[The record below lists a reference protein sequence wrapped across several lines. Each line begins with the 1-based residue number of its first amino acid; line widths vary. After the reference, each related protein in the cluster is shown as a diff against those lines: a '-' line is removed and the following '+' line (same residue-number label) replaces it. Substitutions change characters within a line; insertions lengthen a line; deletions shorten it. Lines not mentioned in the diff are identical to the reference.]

1 MEPNPPSDSSI
12 NGTPTKLNTLHPPHA
27 QTASSTPVSSP
38 GLFSPVNPRA
48 TMSLPSSQPVSEGTT
63 PAVQHS
69 PYLHPLQTHKVRETH
84 VANVDRD
91 FTTGRKIINHYE
103 VIEEIGRGVHGK
115 VKLARDLDNGQ
126 NVAIKIVPRFSKKR
140 RLGRIT
146 QNVSPFE
153 KTKREIA
160 ILKKIR
166 HPNVVAL
173 LEVIDDP
180 DYKKIY
186 LCLEHIECGEVVWR
200 KKGLPAICAYE
211 RQRIERE
218 MRGEAMSEEEEQ
230 YLQTIQNRYRLK
242 ELKRAHIAEK
252 LGHGGSEPWSLE
264 FGAETRAGAQS
275 EADGADVGVGSYVS
289 NSPPAHVSGTDSG
302 APSRTHS
309 MKSMSGA
316 AIDSPPPMPD
326 DEDETPG
333 RLHDTI
339 TSASALEGTMWGAY
353 DDAQFRRR
361 SPSMADSIISHMS
374 SLDFNAPPHDPYVDD
389 FSYVPCFTIDEARRA
404 FRDVILG
411 LQYLHYQGIVHRDIK
426 PANLLWTKEH
436 SVKISDF
443 GVSYFGRPMRE
454 LEPDD
459 TVSESEAQDFDD
471 ELELSKTVGTPAFFA
486 PELCYTDLDSGPPP
500 KVTEKIDIWS
510 LGVTLY
516 CMIYARI
523 PFLAEDEFRM
533 FKKIATERVY
543 IPNRRLRPV
552 DPSTP
557 PNSSSLYIRE
567 NQAPFRDDQALLYED
582 VDENLRDLLDK
593 MLTKDPRKRID
604 LRGVK
609 QHPWVL
615 EHMPNQ
621 IGWIDDTDP
630 FRQTEGRKIQLTDK
644 DLHDAVVPLTFLERA
659 RSTIK
664 KISTKF
670 GGGRSSDRTDDST
683 LNARRRR
690 ATSSA
695 ASSNGDLP
703 ASAMPIIPHLR
714 EFRRKS
720 IRGDVDY
727 FAPVRE
733 QSYSHSQSD
742 HPLTYSVTASPDET
756 PPGNSSTSRNSTVV
770 GNSLLGQTLEVNAD
784 FNASEDVAERQTPT
798 APRHQFPRTR
808 HRHSQS
814 VSNASL
820 ALHNNLVESQTAPT
834 TPTTEVLAIGP
845 SSLFR
850 KGRDLY
856 SSPEDSVRSQSVDR
870 ALVFHSQDKRAEAKV
885 ALSNVVVPGN
895 FEKPQK
901 LHQMRSMD
909 LRRATGD
916 SPLPSPLIFSPNA
929 ITQYQYGQHQSEPTL
944 DKFQT
949 VVNDCQAQHKSEAA
963 LDKFQTVVKI
973 EDRPVTAH
981 RVKALESKTPPPR
994 SYGPSTSTEESF
1006 ARARDMQRRREKLEY
1021 EEELQQHDLQPA
1033 AEIDADAASCPPSP
1047 DDEEFNSTDDA
1058 SRAPT
1063 FGSRL
1068 SSKCNSADAMA
1079 IPSVSSSAV
1088 TSPVSYTTST
1098 SHKDLADAAAFQS
1111 DPSLPALLSGSSSVS
1126 ADAESDFLHAP
1137 PPVNRASV
1145 LESTDS
1151 LTPPAMIKEPVGEFP
1166 LEHTT
1171 LDHPS
1176 TDTVRVHDPT
1186 SMESENNGDD
1196 EDSDSE
1202 EEGLLMMS
1210 RRSKKSGSIKES
1222 PKNTFRSRR
1231 RGTNASVGS
1240 TDTAKKVSAED

>member
-1 MEPNPPSDSSI
+1 M
-12 NGTPTKLNTLHPPHA
+12 
-27 QTASSTPVSSP
+27 
-38 GLFSPVNPRA
+38 
-48 TMSLPSSQPVSEGTT
+48 
-63 PAVQHS
+63 
-69 PYLHPLQTHKVRETH
+69 
-84 VANVDRD
+84 DRD
-91 FTTGRKIINHYE
+91 YTTGRKIINHYE

-186 LCLEHIECGEVVWR
+186 LCLEHVECGEVIWR

-211 RQRIERE
+211 RRRIERE

-230 YLQTIQNRYRLK
+230 YLQTIENRYNLK
-242 ELKRAHIAEK
+242 EMKRAYIAEK
-252 LGHGGSEPWSLE
+252 LGIYGEGEPWSLE
-264 FGAETRAGAQS
+264 FGAEGMAGAQS
-275 EADGADVGVGSYVS
+275 EADGADVGVGSYQS
-289 NSPPAHVSGTDSG
+289 SSPFAQLSRPNSQ
-302 APSRTHS
+302 APSRTQS
-309 MKSMSGA
+309 MKSISGA
-316 AIDSPPPMPD
+316 AMESPPPVPD

-339 TSASALEGTMWGAY
+339 TSISALEGTMWGAY
-353 DDAQFRRR
+353 DDTQFRQR

-374 SLDFNAPPHDPYVDD
+374 SLDFNAHSHDPYADD
-389 FSYVPCFTIDEARRA
+389 YSYVPCFTIDEARRA
-404 FRDVILG
+404 FRDVVLG

-454 LEPDD
+454 FEPDD

-500 KVTEKIDIWS
+500 KITEKIDIWS

-516 CMIYARI
+516 CMIFARI

-533 FKKIATERVY
+533 FRKIATEKVY

-552 DPSTP
+552 DPSTSP
-557 PNSSSLYIRE
+557 KTSSLYIRQ
-567 NQAPFRDDQALLYED
+567 NQAPFRDDQALVYEN

-609 QHPWVL
+609 QHPWIL
-615 EHMPNQ
+615 ADMPNQ

-644 DLHDAVVPLTFLERA
+644 DLHDAVVPLTLLERA

-664 KISTKF
+664 KIHNKF
-670 GGGRSSDRTDDST
+670 SGGRSSDRTDDTT
-683 LNARRRR
+683 LGARRR

-695 ASSNGDLP
+695 ASSNGDYSAP
-703 ASAMPIIPHLR
+703 AIPIIPHLLDI
-714 EFRRKS
+714 RRKS
-720 IRGDVDY
+720 LRGDVDY
-727 FAPVRE
+727 FATVRE
-733 QSYSHSQSD
+733 HSHPQSE
-742 HPLTYSVTASPDET
+742 HPLTYSVVASPDET
-756 PPGNSSTSRNSTVV
+756 PPVVNESTSRISAAV
-770 GNSLLGQTLEVNAD
+770 GDSLPGQTLEVNTD
-784 FNASEDVAERQTPT
+784 FNGNEEVAERQTPT
-798 APRHQFPRTR
+798 APQHQFSRHR

-814 VSNASL
+814 VSHATL
-820 ALHNNLVESQTAPT
+820 ALHNNLLESQTAPT
-834 TPTTEVLAIGP
+834 TPTQSSAYSP
-845 SSLFR
+845 SRSSR
-850 KGRDLY
+850 KGREPVA
-856 SSPEDSVRSQSVDR
+856 SPDDSVRSQSVDR
-870 ALVFHSQDKRAEAKV
+870 ALVFHSPDKRAEAKV
-885 ALSNVVVPGN
+885 ALSTFNVPGN
-895 FEKPQK
+895 FEQPKK
-901 LHQMRSMD
+901 LQQVRSLD
-909 LRRATGD
+909 IRKAAGE
-916 SPLPSPLIFSPNA
+916 SPIPSPLLFSPQA
-929 ITQYQYGQHQSEPTL
+929 ITQYQYGQHKSEATL

-949 VVNDCQAQHKSEAA
+949 VVDSHQPQHKSETT

-973 EDRPVTAH
+973 EDRPMTAH
-981 RVKALESKTPPPR
+981 RVKDLQSKTPPPR
-994 SYGPSTSTEESF
+994 KYGPSTSTEESF
-1006 ARARDMQRRREKLEY
+1006 ARAREAQRRREKLEY
-1021 EEELQQHDLQPA
+1021 EDELQQKDLQPA
-1033 AEIDADAASCPPSP
+1033 AEIETATVSCPPSP
-1047 DDEEFNSTDDA
+1047 DDEDFNNADDA

-1063 FGSRL
+1063 FGSHL
-1068 SSKCNSADAMA
+1068 SSKSSSADVLAM
-1079 IPSVSSSAV
+1079 PSVSSSAV
-1088 TSPVSYTTST
+1088 TSPVSYTTSA
-1098 SHKDLADAAAFQS
+1098 SQKDLANVVTFQS
-1111 DPSLPALLSGSSSVS
+1111 DPSLPALLSGASSVS
-1126 ADAESDFLHAP
+1126 ADPEGDFLHVP
-1137 PPVNRASV
+1137 GSVSRGSV
-1145 LESTDS
+1145 LESTES
-1151 LTPPAMIKEPVGEFP
+1151 LTPPALGKEPVAGFP
-1166 LEHTT
+1166 LEDAS
-1171 LDHPS
+1171 LDDPDS
-1176 TDTVRVHDPT
+1176 VRVDSTPLD
-1186 SMESENNGDD
+1186 SEECGDD

-1202 EEGLLMMS
+1202 EEGLVMMS
-1210 RRSKKSGSIKES
+1210 RRSKKSGSLKES
-1222 PKNTFRSRR
+1222 PKATFRSRR

-1240 TDTAKKVSAED
+1240 TDTAKKVSSEE